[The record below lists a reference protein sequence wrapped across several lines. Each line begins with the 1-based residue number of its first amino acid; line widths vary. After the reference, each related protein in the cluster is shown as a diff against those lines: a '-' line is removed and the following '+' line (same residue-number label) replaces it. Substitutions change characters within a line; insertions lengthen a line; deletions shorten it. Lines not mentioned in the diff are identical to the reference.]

1 MKHLF
6 LMAMLCLTVTI
17 TNGQNVIEKYYQN
30 YVEQEDI
37 TEVYV
42 SGQLFQYAAHF
53 VDDEDFQD
61 VEEIGIEDAK
71 EFILSI
77 QSFQLIKVPDLAD
90 ATVQYENGVSRIS
103 RTHEELVAFREN
115 DSRFT
120 LLVQE
125 DGDVVTELVGI
136 GTDENEFVVFSLL
149 GEMNLE
155 DLGKIVAKI
164 QKENM
169 TKSDALETVKID
181 YSEMKVYPNPASTDG
196 ILNIDVPQG
205 MIGGQARIYD
215 MNGNM
220 INQFRISN
228 RQQQF
233 QAENLNPG
241 YYVVELQNETTT
253 MKKKVLVAK

>member
-6 LMAMLCLTVTI
+6 LLALLCLTATLS
-17 TNGQNVIEKYYQN
+17 TGQNVIEKHYQN
-30 YVEQEDI
+30 YVDMEDI

-53 VDDEDFQD
+53 VDDEDFD
-61 VEEIGIEDAK
+61 EIEEIGVEDAK

-77 QSFQLIKVPDLAD
+77 ESFQLIKVPELAD
-90 ATVQYENGVSRIS
+90 ATSVYEDGVDKIS
-103 RTHEELVAFREN
+103 RTHDELVAFRDDN
-115 DSRFT
+115 ARFT

-125 DGDVVTELVGI
+125 DNGIVSELVGI
-136 GTDENEFVVFSLL
+136 GADDGEFIVFSLL
-149 GEMNLE
+149 GDMDFN
-155 DLGKIVAKI
+155 DLGKIVAKM

-169 TKSDALETVKID
+169 TKNEVFENVEID
-181 YSEMKVYPNPASTDG
+181 YSEMKVYPNPASADG

-215 MNGNM
+215 MSGNV
-220 INQFRISN
+220 INQFQISN

-233 QAENLNPG
+233 QADNLTPG

>member
-1 MKHLF
+1 
-6 LMAMLCLTVTI
+6 MAVLCLTVTL
-17 TNGQNVIEKYYQN
+17 TNGQNVIEKYYQH
-30 YVEQEDI
+30 YVEQDNI

-42 SGQLFQYAAHF
+42 SGQLFKYAAHF
-53 VDDEDFQD
+53 VDDEDFQE
-61 VEEIGIEDAK
+61 VEEIGVEDAK

-77 QSFQLIKVPDLAD
+77 ESFQLIKVPELAD
-90 ATVQYENGVSRIS
+90 AATEYERGLDKIS
-103 RTHEELVAFREN
+103 RTHEELVAFRDN
-115 DSRFT
+115 NSRFT

-125 DGDVVTELVGI
+125 EGDIVSELVGI
-136 GTDENEFVVFSLL
+136 GTDDSEFVVFTLNGS
-149 GEMNLE
+149 MDFE

-169 TKSDALETVKID
+169 TRNEVFESVEID

-215 MNGNM
+215 MSGNV
-220 INQFRISN
+220 INQFRISD

-233 QAENLNPG
+233 QAENLTPG
-241 YYVVELQNETTT
+241 YYLVELQNETTT

>member
-6 LMAMLCLTVTI
+6 LLALLCLTVTL
-17 TNGQNVIEKYYQN
+17 TTGQNVIEKHYQN

-53 VDDEDFQD
+53 VDDEDFD
-61 VEEIGIEDAK
+61 EVEELGVEDAK
-71 EFILSI
+71 DFILSI
-77 QSFQLIKVPDLAD
+77 ESFQLIKVPELTD
-90 ATVQYENGVSRIS
+90 AASIYEAGVDKIS
-103 RTHEELVAFREN
+103 RTHDELIAIRDN

-120 LLVQE
+120 LLVDE
-125 DGDVVTELVGI
+125 YEGIVSELVGI
-136 GTDENEFVVFSLL
+136 GTSDGEFIVFSLL
-149 GEMNLE
+149 GDMDFN

-169 TKSDALETVKID
+169 TKNEVFERVDID

-205 MIGGQARIYD
+205 MVGGTARIYD
-215 MNGNM
+215 LNGSV
-220 INQFRISN
+220 ISQFKISD

-233 QAENLNPG
+233 QAENLTPG

>member
-6 LMAMLCLTVTI
+6 LLAILCLTATL
-17 TNGQNVIEKYYQN
+17 TTGQNVIEKHYQN
-30 YVEQEDI
+30 YVEMEDI

-53 VDDEDFQD
+53 VDDEDFD
-61 VEEIGIEDAK
+61 DIEEIGVEDAK

-77 QSFQLIKVPDLAD
+77 ESFQLIKVPELAEAIAEYEAGVDKISNTHDELIAIRDND
-90 ATVQYENGVSRIS
+90 A
-103 RTHEELVAFREN
+103 
-115 DSRFT
+115 RFT

-125 DGDVVTELVGI
+125 NNGVVSELVGI
-136 GTDENEFVVFSLL
+136 GTDDNDFIVFSLL
-149 GEMNLE
+149 GNMDFN
-155 DLGKIVAKI
+155 DLGKIVAKM

-169 TKSDALETVKID
+169 TKNEVFDKVDID

-205 MIGGQARIYD
+205 MIGGTARIFD
-215 MNGNM
+215 MNGNV
-220 INQFRISN
+220 INKFQISD

-233 QAENLNPG
+233 QAENLTPG